1 MSLRRCACQ
10 IPKLL
15 KPFIELVL
23 GHLRLATN
31 PVLNRIVWPR
41 SRQVAGSERVLL
53 VNILCLVFVF
63 RKMLEAFLSQSFQA
77 SRLSQESLPKS
88 F

>member
-1 MSLRRCACQ
+1 MFLCRCACQ

-41 SRQVAGSERVLL
+41 SRRVGGLERVLL
-53 VNILCLVFVF
+53 VNILRLIFVF
-63 RKMLEAFLSQSFQA
+63 WKMLETFFSKSFQA
-77 SRLSQESLPKS
+77 PRLSQKGLTKT